1 VARKEN
7 TLISGRLETRLL
19 GGKGREHINKLEN
32 KSLPVRTQF
41 VCVCVCV
48 CVFVCVEKKKTL
60 LIGGKSLTDTP
71 QGNGRR

>member
-1 VARKEN
+1 MARKEN

-19 GGKGREHINKLEN
+19 GGKGRDHINKPEN

-48 CVFVCVEKKKTL
+48 CVCVYVCVCVCVC
-60 LIGGKSLTDTP
+60 
-71 QGNGRR
+71 